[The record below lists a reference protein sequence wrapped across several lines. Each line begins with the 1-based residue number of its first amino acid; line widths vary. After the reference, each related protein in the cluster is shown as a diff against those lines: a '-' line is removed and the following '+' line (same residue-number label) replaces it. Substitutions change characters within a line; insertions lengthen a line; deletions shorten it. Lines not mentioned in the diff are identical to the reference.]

1 IMLGNYG
8 IVEIVWSQRIV
19 AGIAYI
25 VKRNGYVISIVEKRF
40 TVFISHGGIKMK
52 SIKNFL
58 TITNSPKIKHVQLHI
73 ISFKEK
79 RGKSIY
85 QRRNRFRVVKLGNL
99 ASS

>member
-1 IMLGNYG
+1 MFRNCG
-8 IVEIVWSQRIV
+8 IVEIVWSQRII
-19 AGIAYI
+19 AGITYI

-58 TITNSPKIKHVQLHI
+58 AITNSPKIKLVQLYI

-79 RGKSIY
+79 CGKRIY
-85 QRRNRFRVVKLGNL
+85 QRRNRFRIVKLGNL